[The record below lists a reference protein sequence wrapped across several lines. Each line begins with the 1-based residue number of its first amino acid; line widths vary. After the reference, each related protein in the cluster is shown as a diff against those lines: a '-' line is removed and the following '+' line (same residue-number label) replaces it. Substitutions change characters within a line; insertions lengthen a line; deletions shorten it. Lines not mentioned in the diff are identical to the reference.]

1 MDKTYKVN
9 KISEDGTTTLLPLIF
24 YNQYGV
30 LENAVTFNMILHN
43 ISNILEPRLRL
54 KYREGIMLP
63 LTLNPR
69 EVAYIQDGTDVYC
82 ISEVYESEK
91 NNFAL
96 TFEAIKRVN

>member
-9 KISEDGTTTLLPLIF
+9 IISEDGTITLLPLIF
-24 YNQYGV
+24 YNQFGV
-30 LENAVTFNMILHN
+30 LENAVTLNMMLHN
-43 ISNILEPRLRL
+43 ISNILDLMFRL

-63 LTLNPR
+63 LTPNPR
-69 EVAYIQDGTDVYC
+69 EIAYIQDGPDVYC

-91 NNFAL
+91 INFAL